1 MIVTGLSSHFEIEV
15 RMLGYNP
22 TGIERTDIEP
32 VVGNRFSRLLRQQQD
47 SKVLLASKGTT
58 TADRGEK
65 TRKPHNRL
73 EGSCFN
79 CGRKYHR
86 GEDCRS
92 AKKIEK
98 SGDAAPDKKGGGRG
112 KLYVCG
118 GEDPFSHKH
127 CGLCRSLKHR
137 TRGC

>member
-1 MIVTGLSSHFEIEV
+1 
-15 RMLGYNP
+15 MLENNP

-32 VVGNRFSRLLRQQQD
+32 VVGNQFSRLLRQQHH
-47 SKVLLASKGTT
+47 SKVLSALKGTT
-58 TADRGEK
+58 AADRREK
-65 TRKPHNRL
+65 TKKPRNRL

-98 SGDAAPDKKGGGRG
+98 SGDASPDKKSGGRG

-118 GEDPFSHKH
+118 SEDPFSHKH

-137 TRGC
+137 TRDY